1 MSYVT
6 AHIGVTLSI
15 KTSSPRCVLRVYES
29 PNGPTSDNFEGYVLP
44 NAPGA
49 RCLFSLSLSL
59 CVSLSFD
66 SPLRNIFS
74 SSLHPMKYKTTNPPR
89 TNSNSYF
96 KYLTLVRSTRLSLFD
111 TSRKVVTEN
120 SFQVTF
126 FKLFIRYFPFSIRD
140 HFESCLSLEQSSNSE
155 RSDIGDRI
163 V

>member
-1 MSYVT
+1 MEHVVSFDVSHVYRAIREVYQVHLYV
-6 AHIGVTLSI
+6 
-15 KTSSPRCVLRVYES
+15 
-29 PNGPTSDNFEGYVLP
+29 FFF
-44 NAPGA
+44 
-49 RCLFSLSLSL
+49 LFFLSLSL

>member
-49 RCLFSLSLSL
+49 RCLFSL
-59 CVSLSFD
+59 SLSFD

-126 FKLFIRYFPFSIRD
+126 QTFYSIFSILDSRP
-140 HFESCLSLEQSSNSE
+140 F
-155 RSDIGDRI
+155 RI
-163 V
+163 VPLSRTI